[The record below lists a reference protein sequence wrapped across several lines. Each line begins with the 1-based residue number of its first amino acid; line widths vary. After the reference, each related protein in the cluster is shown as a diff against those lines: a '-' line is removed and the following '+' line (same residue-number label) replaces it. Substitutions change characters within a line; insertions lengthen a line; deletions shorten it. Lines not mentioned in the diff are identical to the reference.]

1 MDCFFGEI
9 LNRKPSIFPLNVAL
23 KPVTFPLNQSIDSS
37 QAKFVLQ
44 LERLISVWW
53 PWGPAPCGDVVGFPH
68 LLLVK
73 NHGMVNQATIRL
85 ISVVII

>member
-9 LNRKPSIFPLNVAL
+9 LNRKPSIFPLNVGL

-44 LERLISVWW
+44 LERLISV
-53 PWGPAPCGDVVGFPH
+53 
-68 LLLVK
+68 
-73 NHGMVNQATIRL
+73 
-85 ISVVII
+85 